1 MVADVFRDRGRH
13 VDAARMNGQSGVCQ
27 GGMETSFKG
36 DVTVFSIEISPII
49 RFNSFLLLNYDVTHS
64 CFSFHSTFSSLL
76 TRRKRNLGNGKSSLF
91 AIKFI
96 TIYNNQK
103 ITSWSYHRTNA
114 FFTIPINDRTSK
126 HCK

>member
-49 RFNSFLLLNYDVTHS
+49 RFNSSSQLRRYAFLLL
-64 CFSFHSTFSSLL
+64 FSFDIFFAFN
-76 TRRKRNLGNGKSSLF
+76 KKEKKFGK
-91 AIKFI
+91 
-96 TIYNNQK
+96 
-103 ITSWSYHRTNA
+103 
-114 FFTIPINDRTSK
+114 
-126 HCK
+126 